1 MKKTLL
7 PVVALLSIL
16 LWGCPY
22 QSDVALSDATFK
34 IDKRMLGTWVAESEA
49 AKEKASY
56 YVIAMTD
63 SFHYGI
69 DHVQYNEN
77 EDSFSTISYT
87 GHLTK
92 LNDFTFLNLQ
102 ENGQR
107 PFMLYKVLI
116 RNGKFTKVE
125 VTDNIDETFTDQKK
139 MQEFFKQNMHLS
151 FFYNK
156 DEEVLVLKP

>member
-1 MKKTLL
+1 MKKAFV
-7 PVVALLSIL
+7 PIVVLISVL

-34 IDKRMLGTWVAESEA
+34 IDKRMLGTWVAENDV
-49 AKEKASY
+49 AKEKVGY
-56 YVIAMTD
+56 YIIAMAD
-63 SFHYGI
+63 SFHYSI

-77 EDSFSTISYT
+77 EDSYSTISYT
-87 GHLTK
+87 GHLSK
-92 LNDFTFLNLQ
+92 LDDLTFLNLQ

-107 PFMLYKVLI
+107 PFLMYKVII
-116 RNGKFTKVE
+116 RDGKFTKVE
-125 VTDNIDETFTDQKK
+125 VTDNIDEAFTDQKK
-139 MQEFFKQNMHLS
+139 MQEFFKKNMHLS